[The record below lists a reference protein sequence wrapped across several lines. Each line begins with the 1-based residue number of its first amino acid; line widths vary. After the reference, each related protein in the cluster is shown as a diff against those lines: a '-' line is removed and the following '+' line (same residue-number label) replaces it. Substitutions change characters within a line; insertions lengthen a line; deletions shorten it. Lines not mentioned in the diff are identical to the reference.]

1 MSRRPVR
8 AAAVACC
15 VAAAVLGGCS
25 SDRSATRG
33 NDRSSAAGL
42 GKLVWDVPPKVYTP
56 DTLPNDRILSGQVRN
71 DSLRGVQL
79 TAKSDL
85 KLVDKSGRDV
95 THTALFAA
103 GYSRDIYPPRDRHQ
117 LPEKDAER
125 LGYKAKL
132 RPGDSR
138 PLTVSWRQGHGRRT
152 PVRIELPSNSLDLPK

>member
-1 MSRRPVR
+1 M
-8 AAAVACC
+8 
-15 VAAAVLGGCS
+15 
-25 SDRSATRG
+25 
-33 NDRSSAAGL
+33 
-42 GKLVWDVPPKVYTP
+42 PPKVYTP